1 MLVAIEPTA
10 FAMSVSRATESA
22 RSFSEALNTVTV
34 IVVTHESVHCL
45 PALDALLAQCRH
57 VIISD
62 NGSADGTSEEAA
74 RLWPHAQVLS
84 HAKNLGFGAANNRA
98 LVRVSTPLA
107 FLLNPDCVMEAQGLL
122 ELVRTAQESPESA
135 IVAPQLVSVGG
146 RPEVNYR
153 WPQTYWASRGGAAT
167 GPVCVGF
174 VCGAAMLMR
183 RSQFDDVGYFDE
195 HFFLYY
201 EDDDLCLRLFNARR
215 PIVVVP
221 DVKAVHH
228 SRGSVRGAHPWRSE
242 YGRGFHHAQSKLIF
256 ARKHES
262 GAKALGLRRWLLLT
276 TTLNIPIRVLFFSPK
291 LLARMVGRWMG
302 LLHWS
307 VNA

>member
-1 MLVAIEPTA
+1 
-10 FAMSVSRATESA
+10 MSVSHSSGATV
-22 RSFSEALNTVTV
+22 SFSEALNQVTV
-34 IVVTHESVHCL
+34 IVVTHESAHCL
-45 PALDALLAQCRH
+45 PALDGLLGQCKNLI
-57 VIISD
+57 VSD
-62 NGSADGTSEEAA
+62 NGSLDGTPAQAA
-74 RLWPHAQVLS
+74 RLWPQAQVLS
-84 HAKNLGFGAANNRA
+84 HPRNLGFGAANNRA

-107 FLLNPDCVMEAQGLL
+107 FLLNPDCEMTAQGLL
-122 ELVRTAQESPESA
+122 QLVEMAEENPEFA
-135 IVAPQLVSVGG
+135 ILAPQLVSVGG
-146 RPEVNYR
+146 KPEVNYR
-153 WPQTYWASRGGAAT
+153 WPQTLWPSEGNPAT
-167 GPVCVGF
+167 GPACVGF

-183 RSQFDDVGYFDE
+183 RDRFDDVGYFDE

-201 EDDDLCLRLFNARR
+201 EDDDLCLRLFKAQR

-256 ARKHES
+256 AKKHQS
-262 GAKALGLRRWLLLT
+262 AARALGLRQWLLFT
-276 TTLNIPIRVLFFSPK
+276 TTLNIPFRALFFSPK

-302 LLHWS
+302 LLRWS